1 MNTIFVYENLSDVHR
16 LAEMIIP
23 TPPGGQNA
31 VWQSSAREVLVGIYL
46 ACVHN
51 DTKTDGAF
59 WKALLL
65 SVKDTKAFLSGVS
78 GAEKALEN
86 LNQSDEMANS
96 LLSVI
101 HKCCSQY
108 FSAQFCAKRFQPS
121 C

>member
-65 SVKDTKAFLSGVS
+65 SVKDTKTFLTDVS
-78 GAEKALEN
+78 GAEKALGH
-86 LNQSDEMANS
+86 LNQSDAMANS

-101 HKCCSQY
+101 HKSCSQF
-108 FSAQFCAKRFQPS
+108 FSQQHYAKSFQP
-121 C
+121 